1 MSAKLKI
8 DKIKPE
14 PSDGDDLKG
23 YYFQQDG
30 TAINL
35 YGSGG
40 QGPLNGAPMIF
51 GGTVPVQSLDGGPL
65 FYITIT
71 GLSGTWSDKET
82 TADPGDGTF
91 QAQAG
96 GTGEDEES
104 ASSAY
109 A

>member
-1 MSAKLKI
+1 MNDKVKI

-14 PSDGDDLKG
+14 NSPGDDLKN
-23 YYFQQDG
+23 YYFQQDPDG
-30 TAINL
+30 INL
-35 YGSGG
+35 YSPMG
-40 QGPLNGAPMIF
+40 QGPLNETPISFGAPFNITLED
-51 GGTVPVQSLDGGPL
+51 GTSFTVNV
-65 FYITIT
+65 T
-71 GLSGTWSDKET
+71 GMTGTWKEPGLVG
-82 TADPGDGTF
+82 DPGDGTF